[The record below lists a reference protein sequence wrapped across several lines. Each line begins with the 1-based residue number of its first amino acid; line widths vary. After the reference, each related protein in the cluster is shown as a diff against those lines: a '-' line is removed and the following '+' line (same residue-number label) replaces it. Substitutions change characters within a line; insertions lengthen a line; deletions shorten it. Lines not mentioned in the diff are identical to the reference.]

1 MTAIPA
7 TNTTAN
13 NQLIIILV
21 LGVHLSYIPNA
32 DLTSS
37 VVSPNAS
44 SLSLTESFLA
54 CSSASISSGCFQPS
68 GAVIETIQAVKDA
81 HPKPE

>member
-21 LGVHLSYIPNA
+21 QV
-32 DLTSS
+32 
-37 VVSPNAS
+37 
-44 SLSLTESFLA
+44 LSL
-54 CSSASISSGCFQPS
+54 
-68 GAVIETIQAVKDA
+68 
-81 HPKPE
+81 